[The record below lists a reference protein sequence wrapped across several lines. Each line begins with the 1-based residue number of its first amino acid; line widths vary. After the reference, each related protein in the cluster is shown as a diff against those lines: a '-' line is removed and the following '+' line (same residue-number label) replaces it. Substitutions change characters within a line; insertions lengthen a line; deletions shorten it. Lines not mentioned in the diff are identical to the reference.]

1 MLTAIRQHLA
11 SLPAGSTPVLGFVA
25 VVLLSVFA
33 AAASGYYFIAGFPL
47 VLLVVYLAVVNF
59 KPLYWL
65 LIACIPIST
74 EIQLPGG
81 LGTDLPTEPII
92 VGLMVLF
99 GIFVLRNLKNLSF
112 ELMRH
117 PVGLVLLLHVGWI
130 AATTITS
137 DLFVVSLKFLL
148 AKLWYVV
155 TFFALTAYLLRS
167 DKDYRQFFWIFF
179 WPFIFMVAVIM
190 VRHALLG
197 FSFQGIH
204 SIMHPFQRN
213 HVNYAAALALF
224 YPYLLLMTQ
233 RYKRWSM
240 PWLILVGA
248 LAFVLAAIYF
258 SYTRAAYIS
267 LVIALGA
274 YFVIRWR
281 LMRYALIVAAIGG
294 VLGITYMVRDNT
306 YLEYAPNYDRTISHE
321 RFDNLIEATYKME
334 DISTMERVYRWVAA
348 GHMAP
353 ERPFFGWG
361 PGNFVNFYKPFAV
374 TSFQTYVS
382 DNPEQSGI
390 HSYFFMT
397 LVEQGVPG
405 LLIFLALL
413 VVFFMR
419 GEYLYHAL
427 ADFPLRQNIVLTVML
442 STTIITAFLLI
453 NDLIETDKVGSF
465 FFINLAL
472 FINQDLFLMRRRKEE
487 LQGEGEG
494 EV

>member
-1 MLTAIRQHLA
+1 MYTKLRQQFNG
-11 SLPAGSTPVLGFVA
+11 LPAGSGLVLGFIA
-25 VVLLSVFA
+25 LVLLAVFA
-33 AAASGYYFIAGFPL
+33 AAISGYYFLAGIPAVAL
-47 VLLVVYLAVVNF
+47 VIYLAIVDF

-74 EIQLPGG
+74 EIQLPNG
-81 LGTDLPTEPII
+81 LGTDLPTEPLI
-92 VGLMVLF
+92 VGLMLLF
-99 GIFVLRNLKNLSF
+99 SIFLLRNLKQLSTS
-112 ELMRH
+112 LLRH
-117 PVGLVLLLHVGWI
+117 PLSLLLVLHLIWL
-130 AATTITS
+130 ATTTITS

-155 TFFALTAYLLRS
+155 TFFVLSAYLLRT
-167 DKDYRQFFWIFF
+167 DADYRKFFWIFF
-179 WPFIFMVAVIM
+179 WPFIFVVFVIV

-213 HVNYAAALALF
+213 HVNYAAALTLF
-224 YPYLLLMTQ
+224 LPFIVLMFL
-233 RYKRWSM
+233 RYRTWSWQ
-240 PWLILVGA
+240 WLILLGA
-248 LAFVLAAIYF
+248 IVLVLGAIYLSF
-258 SYTRAAYIS
+258 TRAAY
-267 LVIALGA
+267 VAVFIAFGT
-274 YFVIRWR
+274 YFIIRWR
-281 LMRYALIVAAIGG
+281 LMKYALIGACIAALVGAVYI
-294 VLGITYMVRDNT
+294 VQDNN

-348 GHMAP
+348 GQMAP

-397 LVEQGVPG
+397 LVEQGFPG

-413 VVFFMR
+413 IAFFIH
-419 GEYLYHAL
+419 GERLYHAL
-427 ADFPLRQNIVLTVML
+427 VDYPERQSIVLTVVL
-442 STTIITAFLLI
+442 SMTTITAFLLI
-453 NDLIETDKVGSF
+453 NDLVETDKVGSF

-472 FINQDLFLMRRRKEE
+472 LINQDLFLRKK
-487 LQGEGEG
+487 LRKKTSA
-494 EV
+494 

>member
-1 MLTAIRQHLA
+1 MYSKIRHQIA
-11 SLPAGSTPVLGFVA
+11 NLPSSHVQVLGFV
-25 VVLLSVFA
+25 VLVLLSVFV
-33 AAASGYYFIAGFPL
+33 AAASGYYFLAGMPA
-47 VLLVVYLAVVNF
+47 VLLVIYLAIVDF

-74 EIQLPGG
+74 EVQLPNG
-81 LGTDLPTEPII
+81 LGTDLPTEPLI
-92 VGLMVLF
+92 VGLMLLF
-99 GIFVLRNLKNLSF
+99 GMFLLKNLKQLSSD
-112 ELMRH
+112 LIRH
-117 PVGLVLLLHVGWI
+117 PITLLLLLHLSWL

-155 TFFALTAYLLRS
+155 TFFLLSAYLLRN
-167 DKDYRQFFWIFF
+167 DEDFRKFFWIFF
-179 WPFIFMVAVIM
+179 WPFILMVAIIV

-213 HVNYAAALALF
+213 HVNYAAALTLF
-224 YPYLLLMTQ
+224 FPFMILMLL
-233 RYKRWSM
+233 RYRKWS
-240 PWLILVGA
+240 WKWTILLGA
-248 LAFVLAAIYF
+248 SLLVFGAIYLSF
-258 SYTRAAYIS
+258 TRAAYVA
-267 LVIALGA
+267 LVIAGGT
-274 YFVIRWR
+274 YFIVRWR
-281 LMRYALIVAAIGG
+281 LMKYALMGAGVAALVG
-294 VLGITYMVRDNT
+294 VVYVVQDNT
-306 YLEYAPNYDRTISHE
+306 YLDFAPNYDRTISHE

-348 GHMAP
+348 GQMAP

-361 PGNFVNFYKPFAV
+361 PGNFVNFYKPFAI

-397 LVEQGVPG
+397 LVEQGIPG

-413 VVFFMR
+413 VAFFLR
-419 GEYLYHAL
+419 AEKLYHAL
-427 ADFPLRQNIVLTVML
+427 AAYPERQSIVLAVLL
-442 STTIITAFLLI
+442 STTTITAFLLI
-453 NDLIETDKVGSF
+453 NDLIETDKIGSF

-472 FINQDLFLMRRRKEE
+472 LINQDLFLQREKK
-487 LQGEGEG
+487 
-494 EV
+494 VH

>member
-117 PVGLVLLLHVGWI
+117 PVGLVLLLHVSWI

-167 DKDYRQFFWIFF
+167 DKDYRQFFWIF
-179 WPFIFMVAVIM
+179 
-190 VRHALLG
+190 
-197 FSFQGIH
+197 
-204 SIMHPFQRN
+204 
-213 HVNYAAALALF
+213 
-224 YPYLLLMTQ
+224 
-233 RYKRWSM
+233 
-240 PWLILVGA
+240 
-248 LAFVLAAIYF
+248 
-258 SYTRAAYIS
+258 
-267 LVIALGA
+267 
-274 YFVIRWR
+274 
-281 LMRYALIVAAIGG
+281 
-294 VLGITYMVRDNT
+294 
-306 YLEYAPNYDRTISHE
+306 
-321 RFDNLIEATYKME
+321 
-334 DISTMERVYRWVAA
+334 
-348 GHMAP
+348 
-353 ERPFFGWG
+353 
-361 PGNFVNFYKPFAV
+361 
-374 TSFQTYVS
+374 
-382 DNPEQSGI
+382 
-390 HSYFFMT
+390 
-397 LVEQGVPG
+397 
-405 LLIFLALL
+405 
-413 VVFFMR
+413 
-419 GEYLYHAL
+419 
-427 ADFPLRQNIVLTVML
+427 LR
-442 STTIITAFLLI
+442 
-453 NDLIETDKVGSF
+453 
-465 FFINLAL
+465 
-472 FINQDLFLMRRRKEE
+472 
-487 LQGEGEG
+487 
-494 EV
+494 